1 MTFSG
6 AFITTLFT
14 SQVTNLI
21 FSMMIEVKKSDMEVK
36 YEVGGPHKV
45 GWHIVVTLGP
55 PPK

>member
-6 AFITTLFT
+6 AFIITLFT